1 MEFKMSGA
9 TEMDPINMNQISI
22 QLPRL
27 ITHRTKTIISTVLDN
42 KTKDQVGPR
51 PTISIKEAVIE
62 TGMDIGSHQES
73 LVAAFMKSH
82 TKDQNKTTVD
92 TTKNIMSK
100 DGRYLTLMK
109 STYVKGVQKTIAT
122 KGDLSILPSSLEAN
136 LLTEDK
142 AGDLMIIIWL
152 INPEKCPLQTS
163 L

>member
-1 MEFKMSGA
+1 MSGA

-73 LVAAFMKSH
+73 AAFMKSH

-109 STYVKGVQKTIAT
+109 STYVKGVQKTIVT